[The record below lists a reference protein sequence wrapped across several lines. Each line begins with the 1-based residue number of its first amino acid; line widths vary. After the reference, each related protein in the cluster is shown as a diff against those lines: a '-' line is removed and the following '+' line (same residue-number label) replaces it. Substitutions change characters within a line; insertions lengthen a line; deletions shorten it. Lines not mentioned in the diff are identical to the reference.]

1 MSNQITTLEYPKGYQ
16 TKVAWIR
23 NQSIPAGQPAP
34 GHLNCPCGNAPETN
48 YSPDTGNVACAC
60 GRVYTWDGY
69 IIQGANS
76 IQVRVPFVNKVETF
90 RPVGIGAYPYECIA
104 KDKHPDSMIYV
115 SEAYGNGWIASHQL
129 IDTGLGYFELGVA

>member
-1 MSNQITTLEYPKGYQ
+1 MLSNAIGKKVTCSYRNNTQTWIGVVIEPVPAEKNYCENYGRTPIQYPFGKMLDSDDSLTVIT
-16 TKVAWIR
+16 
-23 NQSIPAGQPAP
+23 
-34 GHLNCPCGNAPETN
+34 
-48 YSPDTGNVACAC
+48 D
-60 GRVYTWDGY
+60 
-69 IIQGANS
+69 S